1 MSQIGVPAMF
11 GSSSAALISGTPPVG
26 RYTHSLGPTEAP
38 AAAIE
43 PSHVEEPPA
52 APVERADERPP
63 AVGQKQAARRK
74 RDRRHDE
81 AAGGHGAEPQ
91 GKRAGAARAKKRKL
105 AELAADL
112 PQDLGATAEGRHAA
126 FATTRSGGPRMSV
139 EAARK
144 AASHAQLQA
153 SKYLK
158 VMVRCGHL
166 KEAAAVMGG
175 QARDPELRLLNPAA
189 GLILSEDAS
198 AERQIMANVGEMLN
212 RDGGG
217 RGNRSEDAA
226 RFASA
231 VAVAVTD
238 AASPAKVGRQRAPA
252 SCSPGRSR
260 PCTRAALLL
269 GCTSLL
275 CLLALLAHEKPA
287 ESAAD
292 VCANVPRVPA
302 ALLKHLS
309 QQEAADVDA
318 ALMPT
323 PGLSVESLMELSGLA
338 VAHAVLAIYPP
349 NAYPNVLAVLGP
361 GGNGGL
367 GYSVSAYYPKR
378 NGGALYVGLAASLEQ
393 MGVRFVDALPP
404 PSRTTVVVDA
414 VFGFSFRPPLR
425 APFGEVLSSMSA
437 FPHIVAVDVPSGW
450 DVDAGPPK
458 TGGGAELRPSVL
470 VSLTAPKR
478 CASAF
483 DGTAHFLGKVLMPPE
498 VGEAHGLLPQ
508 TAWGSSQV
516 VRLV

>member
-1 MSQIGVPAMF
+1 MLPTVPA
-11 GSSSAALISGTPPVG
+11 SG
-26 RYTHSLGPTEAP
+26 
-38 AAAIE
+38 
-43 PSHVEEPPA
+43 
-52 APVERADERPP
+52 
-63 AVGQKQAARRK
+63 
-74 RDRRHDE
+74 
-81 AAGGHGAEPQ
+81 
-91 GKRAGAARAKKRKL
+91 
-105 AELAADL
+105 
-112 PQDLGATAEGRHAA
+112 
-126 FATTRSGGPRMSV
+126 
-139 EAARK
+139 
-144 AASHAQLQA
+144 
-153 SKYLK
+153 
-158 VMVRCGHL
+158 
-166 KEAAAVMGG
+166 
-175 QARDPELRLLNPAA
+175 
-189 GLILSEDAS
+189 
-198 AERQIMANVGEMLN
+198 
-212 RDGGG
+212 
-217 RGNRSEDAA
+217 
-226 RFASA
+226 
-231 VAVAVTD
+231 
-238 AASPAKVGRQRAPA
+238 
-252 SCSPGRSR
+252 
-260 PCTRAALLL
+260 TRAALLL

-302 ALLKHLS
+302 APLKHLS

-361 GGNGGL
+361 GGNGGDGMVAARHLASL

-404 PSRTTVVVDA
+404 PSPTTIVVDA